1 MFDFFFFKQKTAY
14 EMRISDWSSD
24 VCSSDLRLVHD
35 PRRNAD
41 DRCARRHFLDDDR
54 VRADARVR
62 SDGEWPEDLGAGAD
76 HDAIAQRRMS
86 LALVPAD
93 TAERHAV
100 IEGDVLADLRSF
112 TNDHAHAVIDEK
124 APPDARARMN
134 LDASEPARQ
143 ID

>member
-1 MFDFFFFKQKTAY
+1 
-14 EMRISDWSSD
+14 
-24 VCSSDLRLVHD
+24 
-35 PRRNAD
+35 
-41 DRCARRHFLDDDR
+41 
-54 VRADARVR
+54 
-62 SDGEWPEDLGAGAD
+62 
-76 HDAIAQRRMS
+76 MS

-93 TAERHAV
+93 TAERHAG

-143 ID
+143 IRVEARQPLQLMRPRSEERRVGKECVSTCRSRWSPYHSTK

>member
-1 MFDFFFFKQKTAY
+1 
-14 EMRISDWSSD
+14 
-24 VCSSDLRLVHD
+24 
-35 PRRNAD
+35 
-41 DRCARRHFLDDDR
+41 
-54 VRADARVR
+54 
-62 SDGEWPEDLGAGAD
+62 
-76 HDAIAQRRMS
+76 MS

-93 TAERHAV
+93 TAGRHAV

-143 ID
+143 IRVEARQPLQLMRPQPVRSEEHTSELQSLMSHQYADYWWKKKKTKYQH